1 MSRSTPSG
9 QHLRY
14 EASDT
19 RAARFARVSIVLTSA
34 EGPEELA
41 RCLECVRPHRER
53 MGAELVVVT
62 RDDPAPLR
70 EVDRE
75 ARLITAPADAGIG
88 DMRELGM
95 RSATGDVV
103 AVRADVDVGDG
114 SWLLEFY
121 SVTGATL
128 PAATEPAVR
137 RIDER
142 VAASRAAVGG
152 SRAVTVVPGLAD
164 APPVESSS
172 PLAPWERAPSAP
184 RA

>member
-9 QHLRY
+9 QNHRY
-14 EASDT
+14 DAHES
-19 RAARFARVSIVLTSA
+19 RVSRFARVSIVLTSA

-41 RCLECVRPHRER
+41 RSLDCVRPHRER
-53 MGAELVVVT
+53 LGAELVVVT
-62 RDDPAPLR
+62 RDDPGPLR
-70 EVDRE
+70 EVVRE
-75 ARLITAPADAGIG
+75 ARLVTAPADAGIG

-121 SVTGATL
+121 PMTGATL
-128 PAATEPAVR
+128 PSATEPGVR
-137 RIDER
+137 RLDER
-142 VAASRAAVGG
+142 VAPARAAVGG
-152 SRAVTVVPGLAD
+152 SRALNVLPGLAD
-164 APPVESSS
+164 APPVES
-172 PLAPWERAPSAP
+172 PAMAPWERAPSGP